1 MDNSEEETK
10 QRYALYTEECLKMQ
24 GAEPWRISAT
34 AATTLR
40 DILLHHAPERGC
52 WPSIETISRDTGRDR
67 KTTIRNVKQLQE
79 KHWMRVDKLGRR
91 NHYSLLVNEDGVLL
105 GPFATNLPT
114 SPTDGTNSIGTKN
127 GTDKGPKT
135 GTSKVP
141 EVGPQHTKEHTKEQ
155 TPPSI
160 PPKEK
165 KRKDPPVFGEDTF
178 EYKFALLLR
187 RLILRNNGNAKVP
200 ADTPEG
206 LARWAGVMD
215 AMQREDNRD
224 PHDMVDVI
232 EWSQND
238 DFWCTIILSA
248 EKLRKKYDQLR
259 LKMLKEK
266 EAQERRGH
274 QTYDHPSLRGVERP
288 QTYDSEE
295 LRD

>member
-1 MDNSEEETK
+1 MNSQDRK
-10 QRYALYTEECLKMQ
+10 DRRFDMTEECLEMTSN
-24 GAEPWRISAT
+24 GTSRLSPAGFR
-34 AATTLR
+34 TLCA
-40 DILLHHAPERGC
+40 ILLHHSPGRGC
-52 WPSIETISRDTGRDR
+52 WPTIETLVYWSGLDR
-67 KTTIRNVKQLQE
+67 KTVIRKLKELVE
-79 KHWMRVDKLGRR
+79 KHWMKLERRGRK
-91 NHYSLLVNEDGVLL
+91 NYYSLLVDDNGILL
-105 GPFATNLPT
+105 MPFAMNLPT
-114 SPTDGTNSIGTKN
+114 STRNGTNLKSTNN
-127 GTDKGPKT
+127 GTDKGTKKETKDVPKQ
-135 GTSKVP
+135 
-141 EVGPQHTKEHTKEQ
+141 GPQHTKEHTKEQ

-165 KRKDPPVFGEDTF
+165 KRKDPPVFGEETF

-187 RLILRNNGNAKVP
+187 RLILRNNDNAKVP

-215 AMQREDNRD
+215 ALMREDNRD

-248 EKLRKKYDQLR
+248 EKLRKKYDQLW
-259 LKMLKEK
+259 LKMKKEE
-266 EAQERRGH
+266 EAQKRGHH